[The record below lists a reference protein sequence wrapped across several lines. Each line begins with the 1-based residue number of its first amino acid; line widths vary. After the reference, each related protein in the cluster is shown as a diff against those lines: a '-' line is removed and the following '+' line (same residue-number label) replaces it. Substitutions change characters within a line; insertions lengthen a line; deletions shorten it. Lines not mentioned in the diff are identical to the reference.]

1 MALLVN
7 IEDLLNKR
15 KVEDNRIEFKRGWN
29 PDSIYHTICAFAND
43 IDNLGGGYILIGVEE
58 ENGVAKR
65 PVCGIEESALDSIQK
80 EMQGYNAKFN
90 PYYLPRSFVEVIDG
104 KNVFVIWAPSG
115 VNRPYSI
122 PISVTSKQ
130 SNHAFYIR
138 SGSSSIV
145 AKGEVLNE
153 LRDLASRVPFD
164 ERPNPDI
171 KLSDISLSLISD
183 YLEQVGSSI
192 PADEITIANKLA
204 LLEQMDLM
212 SGPNEDR
219 KIKNVA
225 AMMFCEHPEKFF
237 PYCQIEIAI
246 FPEGRI
252 NNPDHFIES
261 IPFTGPV
268 TKVIKDA
275 LSFLRTNVL
284 KEKVIKTSDSAKS
297 KRFYNYPF
305 QSLEEAIVN
314 AMYHR
319 DYQVYE
325 PVEIT
330 IEPDMMT
337 ILSFSGP
344 DRSISLEAI
353 RKADILKSRR
363 YRNRRLGEFLKELGL
378 TEGRATGIPTI
389 QKHLR
394 NNQSGR
400 AVIHTDEER
409 SFFMLEIPCN
419 KEFVN
424 SNLIDFIT
432 APMSQVV
439 SQVKPIHIDAD
450 FQQIKSQISQ
460 VLSQVV
466 SQDKPLNLDLLTKV
480 YMKLTAPMS
489 MHELMIEFKQTNRG
503 RFKRS
508 CLDILLDANL
518 ITMTIP
524 DKPNSSKQRYK
535 QVQRF

>member
-1 MALLVN
+1 MALLIN

-15 KVEDNRIEFKRGWN
+15 KVEDSRIEFKRGWN
-29 PDSIYHTICAFAND
+29 PDTIYHTICAFAND

-65 PVCGIEESALDSIQK
+65 PVCGVEESALDSIQK
-80 EMQGYNAKFN
+80 AMQGYNAKFS
-90 PYYLPRSFVEVIDG
+90 PFYLPRTSIEVIDG
-104 KNVFVIWAPSG
+104 KYVFVIWVPSG

-122 PISVTSKQ
+122 PVSVTSRQ
-130 SNHAFYIR
+130 SSHAFYIR
-138 SGSSSIV
+138 SNSSSIV
-145 AKGEVLNE
+145 AKGEVLTE
-153 LRDLASRVPFD
+153 LRDMASRVPFD

-183 YLEQVGSSI
+183 YLEQVESSI
-192 PADEITIANKLA
+192 AADEITVASKQS

-212 SGPNEDR
+212 TGPSEDR

-237 PYCQIEIAI
+237 PYSQIEVVI

-252 NNPDHFIES
+252 NNPDLFMES
-261 IPFTGPV
+261 FPFTGPV
-268 TKVIKDA
+268 TKIIKDA
-275 LSFLRTNVL
+275 LSFLKTNVL
-284 KEKVIKTSDSAKS
+284 KEKVIKISDSEVS
-297 KRFYNYPF
+297 KRYYNYPY

-330 IEPDMMT
+330 IEPNMIT

-344 DRSISLEAI
+344 DRSISMEAI
-353 RKADILKSRR
+353 KKADILKSRR

-394 NNQSGR
+394 NNHSGR

-409 SFFMLEIPCN
+409 SYFMIEIPCN

-424 SNLIDFIT
+424 TNLIDFIT
-432 APMSQVV
+432 NPLSQVV
-439 SQVKPIHIDAD
+439 SQVKSQINDTDIEH
-450 FQQIKSQISQ
+450 IKSH
-460 VLSQVV
+460 LSQVV
-466 SQDKPLNLDLLTKV
+466 SHVRPFNLELLAMV
-480 YMKLTAPMS
+480 YMKLTSPMS
-489 MHELMIEFKQTNRG
+489 MHELMLEFRQTNRG
-503 RFKRS
+503 RFKRNY
-508 CLDILLDANL
+508 LDTLLDANL
-518 ITMTIP
+518 IKMTIP
-524 DKPNSSKQRYK
+524 DKPNSSKQKY
-535 QVQRF
+535 VQTPKS